1 MWHIRLICLVAI
13 ITAAVLTGGRPA
25 LDVIRGGMATLGCAS
40 W

>member
-13 ITAAVLTGGRPA
+13 ITAAVLTGGHPA
-25 LDVIRGGMATLGCAS
+25 LNIIRGGMTTLRCAS